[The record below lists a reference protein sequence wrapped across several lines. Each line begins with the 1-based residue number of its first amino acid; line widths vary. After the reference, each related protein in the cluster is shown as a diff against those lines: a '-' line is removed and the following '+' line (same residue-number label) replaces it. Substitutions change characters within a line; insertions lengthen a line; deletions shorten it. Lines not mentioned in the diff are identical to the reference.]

1 MAAAVDLID
10 DLDGTRRSVEPDQ
23 ATVMHGR
30 LQRQV
35 PVLLRDPCC
44 DAAVIR
50 DFDLMAVRVAQPQE
64 GPAIAGL
71 ALPSRV
77 PLSPESGGPSCLSP
91 RKGGSDGAASSAG

>member
-1 MAAAVDLID
+1 VERKAEIMAAAVDLID

-44 DAAVIR
+44 DAAVTR
-50 DFDLMAVRVAQPQE
+50 GFDLMAVRVAQPQE

-71 ALPSRV
+71 ALPTQLDCVVCDSG
-77 PLSPESGGPSCLSP
+77 PEI
-91 RKGGSDGAASSAG
+91 